1 MRPDFPHNAS
11 MIERFLDRVLPKTL
25 GNRIAVIGF
34 SAGLLASLFAAAGI
48 GGILTRRAEISE
60 AAWLGPT
67 IAATYERTRRM
78 STEFRVKRL
87 KELEIANSIHY
98 EWLPQ
103 AADFGDNPYT
113 PLPPPYYGGP
123 LISVYSANGPLRKRL
138 LATAHPLPTLEA
150 HLTSLAVSLARH
162 DEPISL
168 QIRYPDGSLLR
179 ITSPQYWHSR
189 TTEVTWAMIML
200 AGMTLTAAL
209 FLVFCQ
215 RLARPY
221 RLLARVTKDH
231 DADSLPKPRTSW
243 TREALDLFGLLS
255 SERIGRKEMVA
266 ERTRML
272 AAISHDLRTPATRLR
287 LRSEKIDDDELR
299 EKIHN
304 DLDSMLTMIEDAID
318 FLKGT
323 IVEEEVQKIDFL
335 SLVQSICDDFAD
347 VGMPVTLTDPQYP
360 TVETRS
366 TVFGGEAEALDLKRL
381 LTGNMVAR
389 PVALKRAV
397 SNLVGN
403 AIKYGHQAKVD
414 MLVKPGEL
422 VLEITD
428 RGPGIPD
435 EEQGNVMKPFY
446 RLEKSRNRET
456 GGSGLGL
463 SIAYTVAQAHHGKLE
478 LINLQRGLMV
488 RLTLPRGLELQQS

>member
-1 MRPDFPHNAS
+1 
-11 MIERFLDRVLPKTL
+11 
-25 GNRIAVIGF
+25 
-34 SAGLLASLFAAAGI
+34 
-48 GGILTRRAEISE
+48 
-60 AAWLGPT
+60 
-67 IAATYERTRRM
+67 
-78 STEFRVKRL
+78 
-87 KELEIANSIHY
+87 
-98 EWLPQ
+98 
-103 AADFGDNPYT
+103 
-113 PLPPPYYGGP
+113 
-123 LISVYSANGPLRKRL
+123 
-138 LATAHPLPTLEA
+138 
-150 HLTSLAVSLARH
+150 
-162 DEPISL
+162 
-168 QIRYPDGSLLR
+168 
-179 ITSPQYWHSR
+179 
-189 TTEVTWAMIML
+189 
-200 AGMTLTAAL
+200 
-209 FLVFCQ
+209 
-215 RLARPY
+215 
-221 RLLARVTKDH
+221 
-231 DADSLPKPRTSW
+231 
-243 TREALDLFGLLS
+243 
-255 SERIGRKEMVA
+255 MVA

-381 LTGNMVAR
+381 LTGNMMAR

-435 EEQGNVMKPFY
+435 EEQGNVMNP
-446 RLEKSRNRET
+446 SIAWRNRGT
-456 GGSGLGL
+456 AKPAAAAWASA
-463 SIAYTVAQAHHGKLE
+463 SPIPS
-478 LINLQRGLMV
+478 
-488 RLTLPRGLELQQS
+488 PRPITENWNSSTCSAA